1 MPLFEYVAIDAAG
14 KQTKGT
20 VDAENVRSARQRL
33 RAQKLFPTEVREG
46 AVESAAKTK
55 DVVRYIRT
63 PQVSLKDLSVA
74 TRQLATLVAAGLPL
88 VSSLLA
94 LADQTENNTLKRILI
109 QVKEEVEEGSTFAK
123 SLGKY
128 PKVFP
133 NLYINMVASGEAS
146 GTLDTVLSNVA
157 DYLEGQVEL
166 RRKIWSALT
175 YPILMLFMCGA
186 VVVGLLVFV
195 IPRIVE
201 IFVKQGAVLPLPTR
215 MVIGLSDFLIAY
227 WYLIALAGVGISV
240 GIREYYRK
248 ESGRDRIDKLLL
260 KTPLY
265 GPLFIKISTARVSKT
280 LSALLSSGVGLLGA
294 IDITKNITTNVHM
307 RRALDDARTG
317 VQEGKSL
324 ARELTKSGAFP
335 VMLSHMI
342 AIGEKS
348 GALEGMLDKAGKA
361 YENEVNATLGR
372 LTSLL
377 EPLMMVFVGGIVLVI
392 VVSVLLPMADLITI
406 IQK

>member
-248 ESGRDRIDKLLL
+248 ESGRDRIDKILL

>member
-166 RRKIWSALT
+166 RRKIW
-175 YPILMLFMCGA
+175 
-186 VVVGLLVFV
+186 
-195 IPRIVE
+195 
-201 IFVKQGAVLPLPTR
+201 
-215 MVIGLSDFLIAY
+215 
-227 WYLIALAGVGISV
+227 
-240 GIREYYRK
+240 
-248 ESGRDRIDKLLL
+248 
-260 KTPLY
+260 
-265 GPLFIKISTARVSKT
+265 
-280 LSALLSSGVGLLGA
+280 
-294 IDITKNITTNVHM
+294 
-307 RRALDDARTG
+307 
-317 VQEGKSL
+317 
-324 ARELTKSGAFP
+324 
-335 VMLSHMI
+335 
-342 AIGEKS
+342 
-348 GALEGMLDKAGKA
+348 
-361 YENEVNATLGR
+361 
-372 LTSLL
+372 
-377 EPLMMVFVGGIVLVI
+377 
-392 VVSVLLPMADLITI
+392 
-406 IQK
+406 

>member
-227 WYLIALAGVGISV
+227 WYLIALAGVGTSV

-248 ESGRDRIDKLLL
+248 ESGRDRIDKILL

>member
-1 MPLFEYVAIDAAG
+1 MPLFEYVAIDSSG

-20 VDAENVRSARQRL
+20 VDAENIRAARQRL
-33 RAQKLFPTEVREG
+33 RAQKLFPTEVHEG
-46 AVESAAKTK
+46 TVEPSARTK
-55 DVVRYIRT
+55 DVARYIGA
-63 PQVSLKDLSVA
+63 PQVSLKDLAVA

-94 LADQTENNTLKRILI
+94 LADQTENSTLKRILI

-123 SLGKY
+123 SLNKY

-146 GTLDTVLSNVA
+146 GTLDAVLGNVA

-215 MVIGLSDFLIAY
+215 IVIGLSDFLIAY
-227 WYLIALAGVGISV
+227 WYLIALAVLGAVFGV
-240 GIREYYRK
+240 REYYRK
-248 ESGRDRIDKLLL
+248 EHGKERIDGLLL
-260 KTPLY
+260 KLPLY
-265 GPLFIKISTARVSKT
+265 GPLFVKISTARVSKT
-280 LSALLSSGVGLLGA
+280 LSTLLSSGVGLLGA

-307 RRALDDARTG
+307 RRALEDARAG

-324 ARELTKSGAFP
+324 ARELTRSGVFP

-348 GALEGMLDKAGKA
+348 GALEDMLEKAGGA

>member
-1 MPLFEYVAIDAAG
+1 MPVFEYVAIDAAG
-14 KQTKGT
+14 RQTKGT
-20 VDAENVRSARQRL
+20 VDAENIRSARQRL
-33 RAQKLFPTEVREG
+33 RAQKLFPTEVKEG
-46 AVESAAKTK
+46 TVEPSARTK
-55 DVVRYIRT
+55 DVARYIRAT
-63 PQVSLKDLSVA
+63 QVSLKDLSVA

-88 VSSLLA
+88 VSSLAA
-94 LADQTENNTLKRILI
+94 LAEQTENTTLKRILI
-109 QVKEEVEEGSTFAK
+109 QVKEEVEEGATFAK
-123 SLGKY
+123 SLNKY

-146 GTLDTVLSNVA
+146 GTLDTVLGNVA
-157 DYLEGQVEL
+157 EYLEGQVEL

-201 IFVKQGAVLPLPTR
+201 IFVKQGAILPLPTR
-215 MVIGLSDFLIAY
+215 IVIGLSDFLIAY
-227 WYLIALAGVGISV
+227 WYLLAFAVIGITMGV
-240 GIREYYRK
+240 REYYRK
-248 ESGRDRIDKLLL
+248 DAGKDRLDRWVLAL
-260 KTPLY
+260 PLY
-265 GPLFIKISTARVSKT
+265 GPLFIKVSTARVSKT
-280 LSALLSSGVGLLGA
+280 LSTLLSSGVGLLGA

-307 RRALDDARTG
+307 RRALEDARTG

-324 ARELTKSGAFP
+324 ARELTKSGVFP

-361 YENEVNATLGR
+361 YEAEVNATLGR

-377 EPLMMVFVGGIVLVI
+377 EPLMMVFVGGIVLII

>member
-1 MPLFEYVAIDAAG
+1 MPLFEYVAIDGAG
-14 KQTKGT
+14 KRVKGT
-20 VDAENVRSARQRL
+20 IDAESARGARQRL
-33 RAQKLFPTEVREG
+33 RGQRLFPTEIKEG
-46 AVESAAKTK
+46 AESAATPSK
-55 DVVRYIRT
+55 DVGAYLRSNR
-63 PQVSLKDLSVA
+63 VSLKDLAVA
-74 TRQLATLVAAGLPL
+74 TRQLSTLVGAGLPL

-94 LADQTENNTLKRILI
+94 LADQTENTTLRRILVE
-109 QVKEEVEEGSTFAK
+109 VKEEVEEGINFAK
-123 SLGKY
+123 ALGKY

-175 YPILMLFMCGA
+175 YPILMLFLCGA
-186 VVVGLLVFV
+186 VIVGLLVFV

-201 IFVKQGAVLPLPTR
+201 IFIKQGAILPLPTR
-215 MVIGLSDFLIAY
+215 IVIGLSDFIVSY
-227 WYLIALAGVGISV
+227 WYVVALISV
-240 GIREYYRK
+240 LSVWGIREYYRK
-248 ESGRDRIDKLLL
+248 EQGKDRIDRLLL
-260 KTPLY
+260 RLPIY
-265 GPLFIKISTARVSKT
+265 GPLFTKISSARVSRT
-280 LSALLSSGVGLLGA
+280 LSTLLSSGVGLLNA
-294 IDITKNITTNVHM
+294 LDITKNITVNIHM
-307 RRALDDARTG
+307 VRALDDARTG
-317 VQEGKSL
+317 VQEGRSL
-324 ARELTKSGAFP
+324 ARELTKSGVFP

-348 GALEGMLDKAGKA
+348 GELEGMLDKAGRA

-377 EPLMMVFVGGIVLVI
+377 EPLMMIFVGGIVLVI
-392 VVSVLLPMADLITI
+392 VISVLLPMADLITL